1 MTFSHFSC
9 ILDSK
14 KLGGARKRAPF
25 FPLRKLPHSLIQNL
39 QLHLHESEL
48 TQVTTPSCKG
58 GWEV

>member
-1 MTFSHFSC
+1 MTFSHRAC

-14 KLGGARKRAPF
+14 KLEGVRKREHPF
-25 FPLRKLPHSLIQNL
+25 SLRKLPHSLIQNL

>member
-1 MTFSHFSC
+1 MTFSHRAC

-14 KLGGARKRAPF
+14 KLEGVRKREHPY
-25 FPLRKLPHSLIQNL
+25 SLIQNL
-39 QLHLHESEL
+39 QLHLHKSEL